1 MYLCV
6 RGDVDSRLNIE
17 RYTLTLS
24 KPHDI
29 IVGDIENGL
38 GLKNSRLQ
46 KNRVLKK
53 NYNFCTDILG
63 KVKFNLENK
72 VPTTPVYE
80 SHELLKGYY
89 IND

>member
-6 RGDVDSRLNIE
+6 RGDVDSRLNIK

-53 NYNFCTDILG
+53 NNNF
-63 KVKFNLENK
+63 
-72 VPTTPVYE
+72 
-80 SHELLKGYY
+80 
-89 IND
+89 

>member
-46 KNRVLKK
+46 KN
-53 NYNFCTDILG
+53 NNFCTDILG

-80 SHELLKGYY
+80 SHELLKG
-89 IND
+89 